1 MKQTTS
7 INKQTN
13 DDEAK
18 THTVCKQSSE
28 IREKA
33 YGEQMIQML
42 LR

>member
-1 MKQTTS
+1 MMM
-7 INKQTN
+7 
-13 DDEAK
+13 EAK

-33 YGEQMIQML
+33 HSEQMIQML